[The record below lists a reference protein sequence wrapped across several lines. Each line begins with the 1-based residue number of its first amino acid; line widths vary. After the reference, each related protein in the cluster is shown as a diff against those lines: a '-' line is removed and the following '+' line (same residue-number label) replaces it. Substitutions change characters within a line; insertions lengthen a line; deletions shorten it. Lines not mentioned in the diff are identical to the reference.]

1 MSEVKKRK
9 IGSLQIILYVITGM
23 LLITSIAFFSTGAL
37 FWFGVGFLAA
47 TVIMAIPTLIVSL
60 WHEVKPEQNY
70 LALNGRRFDAVIF
83 DMDGTLIDSTSL
95 WHEID
100 KKFFSKRGMELP
112 NDYAQNIVHLGL
124 KEAAKFTKNT
134 YGIKESEQEIMDEW
148 HQMSIDMYAND
159 VKLKDY
165 SLALLEFFRKNN
177 IPMAIATANDDTLY
191 MPCIKRLGLDKYF
204 TYIADVNNVKEG
216 KHSARIYEYLAEQMH
231 VDKERVLVLEDMP
244 TCVKTAYKAGFLTVA
259 VNDKASEQYNKEKRM
274 NSHLFINNFGELLN
288 LLK

>member
-1 MSEVKKRK
+1 MK
-9 IGSLQIILYVITGM
+9 
-23 LLITSIAFFSTGAL
+23 LLTNEI
-37 FWFGVGFLAA
+37 
-47 TVIMAIPTLIVSL
+47 
-60 WHEVKPEQNY
+60 K
-70 LALNGRRFDAVIF
+70 AVIF
-83 DMDGTLIDSTSL
+83 DMDGTLIDSTGL

-100 KKFFSKRGMELP
+100 ANFFKKRGMEIP
-112 NDYAQNIVHLGL
+112 NDYAQKIVHLGL
-124 KEAAKFTKNT
+124 KEAARFTKLE

-165 SLALLEFFRKNN
+165 SLALLEFLKKNN

-216 KHSARIYEYLAEQMH
+216 KQSSRIYEYLAEQMH

-244 TCVKTAYKAGFLTVA
+244 TCVRTAYKAGFLTVA
-259 VNDKASEQYNKEKRM
+259 VNDKASEKHNKEKRM
-274 NSHLFINNFGELLN
+274 NSHLFINYFGELLN